1 MTDTT
6 STDHGD
12 FTIHRRDHRHN
23 DHLAYVQIWV
33 ERPADCIHCR
43 QPITVGSEP
52 ATLIGLSGGTGPA
65 AWLDI
70 QGSHDH
76 QHGCGTWNTPDERL
90 IDTSGMDDDQVD
102 RAADLATAEL
112 VFETKRVVQDDQSDR
127 AWVEMMSPTTLSDAI
142 CGVGGYLGVVA
153 DEASPEWCD
162 DMTERIGEPVR
173 CDYGL
178 PTGRG
183 LWLDVTRVSAFLD
196 GFLTGRDLIE
206 QWETACEEAI
216 ELVAEA

>member
-112 VFETKRVVQDDQSDR
+112 VFETKRVVQSEQSER
-127 AWVEMMSPTTLSDAI
+127 EAEEMMYPPTLSDAI
-142 CGVGGYLGVVA
+142 SGAAGYRGVLVPGA
-153 DEASPEWCD
+153 TQEWCEE
-162 DMTERIGEPVR
+162 MTRSIGDLVR
-173 CDYGL
+173 CDERL

-183 LWLDVTRVSAFLD
+183 MWLHVDTIYQFLA
-196 GFLTGRDLIE
+196 GFGNGQDLIE
-206 QWETACEEAI
+206 QWETAGAEAV